1 MTLKTLVDL
10 IKYPIITDKA
20 TKLLEINQYTFAVDL
35 KSNKLEIKTAIEYLF
50 NVTVLNVNTLN
61 QPKKKKTIGRFSG
74 YKARYKKAIVT
85 LKVGDNINLF
95 PDL

>member
-61 QPKKKKTIGRFSG
+61 SLLSEIK
-74 YKARYKKAIVT
+74 
-85 LKVGDNINLF
+85 D
-95 PDL
+95 